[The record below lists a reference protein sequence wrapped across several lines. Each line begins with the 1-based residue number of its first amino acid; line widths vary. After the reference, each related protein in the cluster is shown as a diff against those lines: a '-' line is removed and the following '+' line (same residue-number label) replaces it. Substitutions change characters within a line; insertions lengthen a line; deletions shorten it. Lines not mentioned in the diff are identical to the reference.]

1 MRIKNKINSS
11 FGPFESFA
19 AKLAFM
25 FGCVAIWFSFSAIM
39 LILGGAFFGFTYFC
53 TTIDIE
59 KHRVRSGD
67 VLFGIFST
75 GGWINI
81 KPDMT
86 VGVIKWE
93 KVWRILSLSNRRA
106 SVPENDFLVVLFK
119 PDGKKLL
126 TLNKKPSLELAND
139 ELFHLSDLLNLRRI
153 SR

>member
-1 MRIKNKINSS
+1 MLIKNKIYSS

-19 AKLAFM
+19 AKLVFI
-25 FGCVAIWFSFSAIM
+25 FGCAVVWFSLSAIM

-67 VLFGIFST
+67 VLFGIFRT
-75 GGWINI
+75 GRWIDIN
-81 KPDMT
+81 PDMT

-93 KVWRILSLSNRRA
+93 KVWRILSWTNRSV

-139 ELFHLSDLLNLRRI
+139 ELFNLSDLLNLRRI

>member
-1 MRIKNKINSS
+1 MLIKNKIYNS

-19 AKLAFM
+19 AKVVFIS
-25 FGCVAIWFSFSAIM
+25 GCAAVWFSISAIM

-67 VLFGIFST
+67 VLFGIFRT
-75 GGWINI
+75 GRWINI

-93 KVWRILSLSNRRA
+93 KV
-106 SVPENDFLVVLFK
+106 
-119 PDGKKLL
+119 
-126 TLNKKPSLELAND
+126 
-139 ELFHLSDLLNLRRI
+139 
-153 SR
+153 

>member
-1 MRIKNKINSS
+1 MLLKNKIYNS

-19 AKLAFM
+19 AKLVFI
-25 FGCVAIWFSFSAIM
+25 FGFAVVWFSLKAIL

-67 VLFGIFST
+67 VLFGIIST
-75 GGWINI
+75 GRWTNI

-93 KVWRILSLSNRRA
+93 KVWRILSLSNRRV
-106 SVPENDFLVVLFK
+106 SVPENDFLVVLFNSN
-119 PDGKKLL
+119 GNKLL

-139 ELFHLSDLLNLRRI
+139 ELFHLGDLLNLRRI
-153 SR
+153 SQ

>member
-1 MRIKNKINSS
+1 MLIKNKIYSS

-19 AKLAFM
+19 AKLVFI
-25 FGCVAIWFSFSAIM
+25 FGCAAVWFSFSAIM

-67 VLFGIFST
+67 VLFGLFST
-75 GGWINI
+75 GRWIDIN
-81 KPDMT
+81 PDMT

-93 KVWRILSLSNRRA
+93 KVWRILSWTNRSV

-126 TLNKKPSLELAND
+126 TLNKKASLELAND
-139 ELFHLSDLLNLRRI
+139 ELFNLSDLLNLRRI

>member
-1 MRIKNKINSS
+1 MLIKNKIYNS

-19 AKLAFM
+19 SKLVFI
-25 FGCVAIWFSFSAIM
+25 FGCAAVWFSFSAIM
-39 LILGGAFFGFTYFC
+39 LLLGGAFFGFTYFC
-53 TTIDIE
+53 TTMDIE

-67 VLFGIFST
+67 VLFGLFST
-75 GGWINI
+75 GRWIDIN
-81 KPDMT
+81 PDMT

-93 KVWRILSLSNRRA
+93 KVRRILSWTNRSV

-126 TLNKKPSLELAND
+126 TLNKKASLELAND
-139 ELFHLSDLLNLRRI
+139 ELFNLSDLLNLRRI

>member
-1 MRIKNKINSS
+1 MLIKNRLYSS

-19 AKLAFM
+19 AKLVFI
-25 FGCVAIWFSFSAIM
+25 FGCAALWFSLKAIL
-39 LILGGAFFGFTYFC
+39 LIFGGAFFGFTYFC

-67 VLFGIFST
+67 VLFGIFSS
-75 GGWINI
+75 GQWLKIE
-81 KPDMT
+81 PDMT

-93 KVWRILSLSNRRA
+93 KVWRILSLSNRIA
-106 SVPENDFLVVLFK
+106 SVPENDFLVVLFNS
-119 PDGKKLL
+119 DGKKLL
-126 TLNKKPSLELAND
+126 TLNKKMSLELAND

>member
-1 MRIKNKINSS
+1 MLIKNKIYNS

-19 AKLAFM
+19 AKLVFI
-25 FGCVAIWFSFSAIM
+25 FGFAVVWFSLKAIL

-67 VLFGIFST
+67 VLFGIIST
-75 GGWINI
+75 GRWISI

-93 KVWRILSLSNRRA
+93 KVWRILSLSNRRV
-106 SVPENDFLVVLFK
+106 SIPENDFLVVLFNSN
-119 PDGKKLL
+119 GNKLL

-139 ELFHLSDLLNLRRI
+139 ELFHLGDLLNLRRI
-153 SR
+153 SQ

>member
-1 MRIKNKINSS
+1 MLIKNKIYSS

-19 AKLAFM
+19 AKLVFIS
-25 FGCVAIWFSFSAIM
+25 GCSVVWFSLKAIL

-67 VLFGIFST
+67 VLFGVFKT
-75 GGWINI
+75 GRWINI

-86 VGVIKWE
+86 VGVIKWD
-93 KVWRILSLSNRRA
+93 KVWRILSLTNRRV
-106 SVPENDFLVVLFK
+106 SVPENDFLVVLFNSN
-119 PDGKKLL
+119 GKKLL
-126 TLNKKPSLELAND
+126 TLNKKESVELAND

-153 SR
+153 TR